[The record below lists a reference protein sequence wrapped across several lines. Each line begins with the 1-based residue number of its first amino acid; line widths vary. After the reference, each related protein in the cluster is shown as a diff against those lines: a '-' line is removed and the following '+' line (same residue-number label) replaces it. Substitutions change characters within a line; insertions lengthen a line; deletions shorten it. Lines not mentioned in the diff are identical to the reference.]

1 MDKNRHLCVGVHH
14 TFDNM
19 TDLANEIDCFVQA
32 AHNKTMENRPKG
44 SRLHCLMSATHQPI
58 TDTIMKTNL
67 FDMTQNYARDGFISG
82 VKIVE
87 QARAAIHRK
96 AMEKAEATI
105 GSLHYKTKAHTILQ
119 SPLEL
124 ATLPSVLDI
133 VEALIGPDILIYNVT
148 YVVKEANTASHVSWH
163 QDLTYWG
170 LSHDDQVSMWI
181 ALSPATLESGCMRM
195 LPGSQALG
203 RQHHALTEDQSNV
216 LLQGQTVLGIDESKA
231 VTCALAPGEA
241 SFHHGWTLHASM
253 PNNSSDRRI
262 GLNVQYI
269 AAHVRQTKH
278 NIDSAMLVRGV
289 DQHHHFTPDMPAKSD
304 LNPEALVRQA
314 DLEARYLAIAGTE

>member
-1 MDKNRHLCVGVHH
+1 
-14 TFDNM
+14 
-19 TDLANEIDCFVQA
+19 
-32 AHNKTMENRPKG
+32 
-44 SRLHCLMSATHQPI
+44 
-58 TDTIMKTNL
+58 MKTNL
-67 FDMTQNYARDGFISG
+67 FDMQQNYARDGFISG

-87 QARAAIHRK
+87 QATAAMHRK
-96 AMEKAEATI
+96 AMEKAEFTI
-105 GSLHYKTKAHTILQ
+105 GPLHYKTKAHTILL

-133 VEALIGPDILIYNVT
+133 VEGLIGPDILIYNVT

-170 LSHDDQVSMWI
+170 LSHDDQVSMWL
-181 ALSPATLESGCMRM
+181 ALSPATQESGCMRM
-195 LPGSQALG
+195 MPGSQASG
-203 RQHHALTEDQSNV
+203 RQHHKLTEDHSNV
-216 LLQGQTVLGIDESKA
+216 LFQGQTVQGVDEIKA
-231 VTCALAPGEA
+231 VTCALEPGEA

-269 AAHVRQTKH
+269 AAHVQQTKH

-289 DQHHHFTPDMPAKSD
+289 DQHQHFIPDIAAKSD
-304 LNPEALVRQA
+304 LDPVALACQA
-314 DLEARYLAIAGTE
+314 DLEARYLTIAGTE